1 MIRRLLVSKLSKFSF
16 IALCAVAV
24 GLFVLPSVSN
34 AQGLELGGGWAH
46 VSGDFGMDG
55 FNAGAAW
62 YFAPRLS
69 IAANYDDAWNTS
81 QVGNFAFTSLGTAI
95 ASKSHVQDFLIGP
108 RFFFAPYRIDRR
120 NRVIPFGDA
129 RFGISHL
136 HQLVQEGPYPA
147 AVGSD
152 SAFSWMLGGGVD
164 YPLAAHWVARG
175 ELGLLRTHL
184 NATAQSRLRLAISI
198 AYTFG
203 ARGGR

>member
-1 MIRRLLVSKLSKFSF
+1 MIRRILVSKSTKFLF
-16 IALCAVAV
+16 IALFAVAI
-24 GLFVLPSVSN
+24 GLFALPSESS
-34 AQGLELGGGWAH
+34 AQGLELSGGWAH
-46 VSGDFGMDG
+46 VTGDFGMDG
-55 FNAGAAW
+55 FNTGAAW

-69 IAANYDDAWNTS
+69 IAANYDGAWNTS

-95 ASKSHVQDFLIGP
+95 ASKSHIQDFLIGP

-120 NRVIPFGDA
+120 NRVIPFADA
-129 RFGISHL
+129 RFGVSHL

-164 YPLAAHWVARG
+164 YPLAPHWVARG

-184 NATAQSRLRLAISI
+184 NASAQSRLRLAISI